1 MGHLVVPKLWVE
13 WALDLFVDPSC
24 FGNISID
31 IVGDLRIYRQVMSI
45 KRQIRHRATP
55 LLDLA
60 THSLVSGTASDWEP
74 DSFVPPHH
82 HSVSQLIYAATGV
95 ITVETAQGIWVVPHT
110 RAVWVPACTG
120 HSIKVSGNVQLRTLQ
135 FGPDIRPIDT
145 KKCSVVQ
152 VSPLLR
158 AGIIRAMDFPG
169 DYGADSPEGRLASV
183 ILDEIRSA
191 VGASIAP
198 LHLPMPTDARARRV
212 AVEFCADPSNRQACK
227 AWAHA
232 VGASERT
239 LERRFHTETGMSF
252 GKWQQHGTGARQVA
266 LFSVRRRQ
274 ARLLKALEIL
284 AAGQSVTVAAYDVGF
299 KSPSAF
305 IVMFRSAMGD
315 TPSRYF
321 SS

>member
-1 MGHLVVPKLWVE
+1 M
-13 WALDLFVDPSC
+13 
-24 FGNISID
+24 
-31 IVGDLRIYRQVMSI
+31 VGDLRIYRQVMSI
-45 KRQIRHRATP
+45 NRQTLHQATP

-60 THSLVSGTASDWEP
+60 TNSLVSGNASDWEP
-74 DSFVPPHH
+74 DSHIRPHH
-82 HSVSQLIYAATGV
+82 HSFSQLIYAARGV
-95 ITVETAQGIWVVPHT
+95 ITVETAQGIWVVPPT
-110 RAVWVPACTG
+110 RAVWVPAYTW

-145 KKCSVVQ
+145 EKCSVVQ

-191 VGASIAP
+191 DVAP

-212 AVEFCADPSNRQACK
+212 AVEFCADPSNRQPCE
-227 AWAHA
+227 AWADA

-239 LERRFHTETGMSF
+239 LERRFHAETGMSF
-252 GKWQQHGTGARQVA
+252 GKWQQQV
-266 LFSVRRRQ
+266 
-274 ARLLKALEIL
+274 RLLRALEIL
-284 AAGQSVTVAAYDVGF
+284 AAGRSVTVAAYDVGF

>member
-1 MGHLVVPKLWVE
+1 M
-13 WALDLFVDPSC
+13 ST
-24 FGNISID
+24 N
-31 IVGDLRIYRQVMSI
+31 RQNVH
-45 KRQIRHRATP
+45 QATP

-60 THSLVSGTASDWEP
+60 TNSLVSGVATDWEP
-74 DSFVPPHH
+74 DSFIRPHH
-82 HSVSQLIYAATGV
+82 HNISQLIYAATGV
-95 ITVETAQGIWVVPHT
+95 ITVETAQGIWVVPPT
-110 RAVWVPACTG
+110 RAVWVPASTG
-120 HSIKVSGNVQLRTLQ
+120 HSIKISGNVQLRTLQ
-135 FGPDIRPIDT
+135 FGPDIPPIDIE
-145 KKCSVVQ
+145 KCSVVQ

-169 DYGADSPEGRLASV
+169 DYGADSTEGRLAAV

-191 VGASIAP
+191 DVAP
-198 LHLPMPTDARARRV
+198 LHLPMPTDVRARRV
-212 AVEFCADPSNRQACK
+212 AVEFCADPSNRQPCA

-252 GKWQQHGTGARQVA
+252 GKWQQ
-266 LFSVRRRQ
+266 Q

>member
-1 MGHLVVPKLWVE
+1 M
-13 WALDLFVDPSC
+13 ST
-24 FGNISID
+24 N
-31 IVGDLRIYRQVMSI
+31 RQNVH
-45 KRQIRHRATP
+45 QATS

-60 THSLVSGTASDWEP
+60 TNSLVSGVATDWEP
-74 DSFVPPHH
+74 DSFIHPHH
-82 HSVSQLIYAATGV
+82 HNISQLIYAATGV
-95 ITVETAQGIWVVPHT
+95 ITVETAQGIWVVPPT
-110 RAVWVPACTG
+110 RAVWVPASTG
-120 HSIKVSGNVQLRTLQ
+120 HSIRTCGNVQLRTLQ
-135 FGPDIRPIDT
+135 FGPDIPPINIE
-145 KKCSVVQ
+145 KCCVVQ

-169 DYGADSPEGRLASV
+169 DYGADSPEGRLAAV

-191 VGASIAP
+191 DVAP

-212 AVEFCADPSNRQACK
+212 AVEFCADPSNRQPCE
-227 AWAHA
+227 AWAYA
-232 VGASERT
+232 VGAGERT

-252 GKWQQHGTGARQVA
+252 GKWQQ
-266 LFSVRRRQ
+266 Q
-274 ARLLKALEIL
+274 ARLLKALAIL